1 MSQIT
6 NNSFDRVDVN
16 TLDPPSVCLAVCS
29 KGNLSLFILF
39 EFRSFSVTLLAT
51 ALASP
56 LPTPLPSSSPSLP
69 SNTPRSHINEPPHQ
83 DLVPKPKQKNE
94 NKEVAVLP
102 KLELLHLLERSEA
115 DAASDGRR
123 AELTDRDVAEYAN
136 PERELSGDSV
146 LKSDSEKRQALDGVH
161 PNGINAGIG
170 GFRES
175 GDSSKRECQ
184 PFLNDC

>member
-39 EFRSFSVTLLAT
+39 ESRFFSVAFLAT

-56 LPTPLPSSSPSLP
+56 VPTPVPSSSASLS

-83 DLVPKPKQKNE
+83 DLVPKPKQENE
-94 NKEVAVLP
+94 NQEAVVLP

-123 AELTDRDVAEYAN
+123 AELTDSDITEYAN
-136 PERELSGDSV
+136 PERELSGNFV

-161 PNGINAGIG
+161 PNGVNAGIG

-175 GDSSKRECQ
+175 GDSSKRERK